1 MTAESSPELTAL
13 NCSIG
18 YASWQAGLADASSR
32 GWRRVELWWP
42 FATPEPSAAEIADL
56 TSTLR
61 SHGQQL
67 VAMNLWAGDMPAG
80 ERGILHREP
89 LSTAHLSAVASISDA
104 TSLPRCNLV
113 VGRSGPRLTDAQV
126 ERFAE
131 ASAWLSERCDVTVMA
146 EPLSGME
153 DYPIRSIGDARVLL
167 DAAPQAGL
175 LLDIYHLAANHV
187 ADHATHHAAN
197 HAAHHPE
204 TPAVGALAT
213 PEGQEEFW
221 KLVASDIDELV
232 EGPEHVQVA
241 DLPGRGAP
249 GTGTL
254 PLGRWVEDLRRRG
267 YRGDIVGEYLPE
279 SQ

>member
-56 TSTLR
+56 IGTLH

-113 VGRSGPRLTDAQV
+113 VGRSGPRLTEAQV

-153 DYPIRSIGDARVLL
+153 DYPVRSIGDARALF

-175 LLDIYHLAANHV
+175 LLDIYHLAANH
-187 ADHATHHAAN
+187 AAN
-197 HAAHHPE
+197 HSQSPAA
-204 TPAVGALAT
+204 GALAT

-221 KLVASDIDELV
+221 KLVASDIDELG